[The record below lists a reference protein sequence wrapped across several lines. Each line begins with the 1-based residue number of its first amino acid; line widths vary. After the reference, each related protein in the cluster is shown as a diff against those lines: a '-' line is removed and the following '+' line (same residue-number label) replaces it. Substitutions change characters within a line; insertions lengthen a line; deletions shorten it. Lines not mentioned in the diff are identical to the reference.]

1 MLEAPKQRTPISI
14 NPRSQETTPP
24 PLVLLAQVILVLIQ
38 ELKNALIQELK
49 KRERGKEVGGV
60 LGSEWPREARGRGR
74 GRSNGG
80 GGGGRGATLLLVR
93 CLGKW
98 KKGGRDRGEVSWGRE
113 EEGFLGRGSFIGRAR
128 ARATRQEVDPCAVV
142 HPHAALHRGVPT
154 EGQNRGSRE
163 RRGDSNNIS

>member
-1 MLEAPKQRTPISI
+1 M
-14 NPRSQETTPP
+14 
-24 PLVLLAQVILVLIQ
+24 ILVLIQ

-80 GGGGRGATLLLVR
+80 GGGGGRGATLLLVR

-98 KKGGRDRGEVSWGRE
+98 KKGGETEERSPGE
-113 EEGFLGRGSFIGRAR
+113 
-128 ARATRQEVDPCAVV
+128 
-142 HPHAALHRGVPT
+142 
-154 EGQNRGSRE
+154 E
-163 RRGDSNNIS
+163 RRRGFWGVAVL